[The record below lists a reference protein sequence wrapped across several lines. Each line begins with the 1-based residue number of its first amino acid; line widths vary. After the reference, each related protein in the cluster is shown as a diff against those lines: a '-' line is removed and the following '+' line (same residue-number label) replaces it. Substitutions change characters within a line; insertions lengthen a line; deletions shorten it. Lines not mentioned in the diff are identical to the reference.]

1 MIRNGK
7 GRRLRGLKWTL
18 LCVLMLFIFTP
29 YLFPISAPAAMEG
42 TKPFENSAFM
52 EVNGI
57 SFHYRTYPARGG
69 AVKGKLLLVH
79 GLAGSTFSFEVSAPL
94 VSQEGYF
101 VVSVDLPGFGYSDRN
116 PAYDH
121 SQANRAK
128 DLWGLLSLIDQGMDG
143 DAAALPW
150 HLAGHSMG
158 GGTAAAMAMQD
169 PSRVK
174 SLVFVDAALFE
185 NPGGGGF
192 LTIPPLNRW
201 VLTALE
207 HFLITEN
214 RIKSLLSSAYGTE
227 PTNDQVRNYLLP
239 LRLPGTARSLIN
251 MVGTAKNEDP
261 EKLKDLAVPLF
272 AVWGSQ
278 DTWVP
283 REELDRLMAIRP
295 DTVFQIVEGAAHCP
309 METHPDIFVDIMVRW
324 LSESLNTVSSQPL

>member
-1 MIRNGK
+1 MKRNGK

-29 YLFPISAPAAMEG
+29 YLFPISAPAAMDG
-42 TKPFENSAFM
+42 PKPFDNSAFV
-52 EVNGI
+52 EVKGI
-57 SFHYRTYPARGG
+57 SFHYRTYPALSS
-69 AVKGKLLLVH
+69 AIKGKLLLVH

-94 VSQEGYF
+94 ISQEGYS

-121 SQANRAK
+121 GQSNRAK
-128 DLWGLLSLIDQGMDG
+128 DLWELLSVIDQGMD
-143 DAAALPW
+143 DDTATLPW

-158 GGTAAAMAMQD
+158 GGTVAAMTMQD

-174 SLVFVDAALFE
+174 SLIFVDAALFE
-185 NPGGGGF
+185 NPDGGGF
-192 LTIPPLNRW
+192 LAIPPLNRW

-207 HFLITEN
+207 HFMFTEN

-227 PTNDQVRNYLLP
+227 PTIDQIKNYLLP
-239 LRLPGTARSLIN
+239 LRLPGTARSLLSMIR
-251 MVGTAKNEDP
+251 TAKNEDP
-261 EKLKDLAVPLF
+261 EKLKSLVVPLF

-283 REELDRLMAIRP
+283 LEELDRLKAIRP
-295 DTVFQIVEGAAHCP
+295 DIIVQIIDGAAHCP
-309 METHPDIFVDIMVRW
+309 METHPDIFVEIMLRW
-324 LSESLNTVSSQPL
+324 LSES

>member
-1 MIRNGK
+1 MKRNGK

-29 YLFPISAPAAMEG
+29 YLFPISAPAAMDG
-42 TKPFENSAFM
+42 PKPFDNSAFV

-57 SFHYRTYPARGG
+57 SFHYRTYPALSS
-69 AVKGKLLLVH
+69 AINGKLLLVH

-94 VSQEGYF
+94 ISQEGYS

-121 SQANRAK
+121 SQSNRAK
-128 DLWGLLSLIDQGMDG
+128 DLWELLSVIDQGMD
-143 DAAALPW
+143 DDTATLPW

-158 GGTAAAMAMQD
+158 GGTVAAMTMQD

-174 SLVFVDAALFE
+174 SLIFVDAALFE
-185 NPGGGGF
+185 NPDGGGF
-192 LTIPPLNRW
+192 LAIPPLNRW

-227 PTNDQVRNYLLP
+227 PTIDQIKNYLLP
-239 LRLPGTARSLIN
+239 LRLPGTARSLLSMIR
-251 MVGTAKNEDP
+251 TAKNEDP
-261 EKLKDLAVPLF
+261 EKLKSLAVPLF

-283 REELDRLMAIRP
+283 LEELDRLKAIRP
-295 DTVFQIVEGAAHCP
+295 DIIIQIIDGAAHCP
-309 METHPDIFVDIMVRW
+309 METHPDIFVEMMLQW
-324 LSESLNTVSSQPL
+324 LSES